1 MTLSRRAILTVLGI
15 WLFIIAAVT
24 GVVSMRGTSPAA
36 WASTGDSQP
45 ATLAARWPATALQEL
60 RLEATQGAVT
70 IVTTD
75 ADEVAVSVE
84 VRPTRRTHS
93 FFSRGS
99 GIPADAQLIHDEIG
113 TQTALRLTDAGGP
126 VEEHWTVR
134 VPKRFS
140 VRATVNVGDLKVSGV
155 EGALELEV
163 SVGTITADSS
173 SVTHGAVDVRSDVG
187 DARLS
192 VEGRS
197 IIAPRRPGPG
207 HHLRLDGD
215 GPHTLTLR
223 VNVGDANL
231 RIR

>member
-45 ATLAARWPATALQEL
+45 ATLAARWPAGALQEL

-70 IVTTD
+70 IVTSD
-75 ADEVAVSVE
+75 ADEVDVSVE

-99 GIPADAQLIHDEIG
+99 GIPANAQLIHEERG
-113 TQTALRLTDAGGP
+113 TQTALRVTDAGGP

-134 VPKRFS
+134 VPKRFG
-140 VRATVNVGDLKVSGV
+140 VQATVNVGDLKVSGV
-155 EGALELEV
+155 EGALDLEV

-173 SVTHGAVDVRSDVG
+173 SVRHGAVDVRSDVG

-207 HHLRLDGD
+207 HRLQLDGD

-223 VNVGDANL
+223 VNVGDATL